1 VSPSLW
7 FVFPKSNTWPGTV
20 KSESLGPL
28 RGPGPSRDKREK
40 NLAKSVW
47 AYYISPA
54 KRTGIEQVTVKEGR
68 TIGEIR
74 FSRDHLWIRLDDDI
88 RATVGLTDYLPER
101 LGEIYSLP
109 LPEEGE
115 EIIKDEIFTTVEAK
129 NGRRE
134 LIAPVSGEILEA
146 NFETLE
152 VPEIVNEDPM
162 SEGWLL
168 KVELSNSQ
176 EFDDLLT
183 EEEYEDFL
191 AEEEE
196 EEAEED

>member
-1 VSPSLW
+1 M
-7 FVFPKSNTWPGTV
+7 
-20 KSESLGPL
+20 
-28 RGPGPSRDKREK
+28 
-40 NLAKSVW
+40 A
-47 AYYISPA
+47 
-54 KRTGIEQVTVKEGR
+54 
-68 TIGEIR
+68 IGEIR

-88 RATVGLTDYLPER
+88 RATVGLTDHLQEK

-115 EIIKDEIFTTVEAK
+115 EIIKDEPFTTVESK

-134 LIAPVSGEILEA
+134 LIAPISGEVVEL
-146 NFETLE
+146 NYETLE

-168 KVELSNSQ
+168 KVELSASQ
-176 EFDDLLT
+176 DFDELLT
-183 EEEYEDFL
+183 GEEYEDFL

-196 EEAEED
+196 GEEEED

>member
-1 VSPSLW
+1 MAAREP
-7 FVFPKSNTWPGTV
+7 PGA
-20 KSESLGPL
+20 G
-28 RGPGPSRDKREK
+28 GEK
-40 NLAKSVW
+40 NLAKSPGD
-47 AYYISPA
+47 YYISPA

-88 RATVGLTDYLPER
+88 RATVGLTDYLQEK
-101 LGEIYSLP
+101 LGEIHSLP

-115 EIIKDEIFTTVEAK
+115 EIIKDEPFATVEAK

-134 LIAPVSGEILEA
+134 LLAPVSGEVVEL
-146 NFETLE
+146 NQETLE

-162 SEGWLL
+162 AEGWLV
-168 KVELSNSQ
+168 KVELSTSR

-196 EEAEED
+196 EKD

>member
-1 VSPSLW
+1 LGLGSL
-7 FVFPKSNTWPGTV
+7 VPAPG
-20 KSESLGPL
+20 EG
-28 RGPGPSRDKREK
+28 DEK
-40 NLAKSVW
+40 TLAKCLW

-54 KRTGIEQVTVKEGR
+54 KREGVQVRGKEGIA
-68 TIGEIR
+68 IGEIR
-74 FSRDHLWIRLDDDI
+74 FSRDHLWIRLDDDN
-88 RATVGLTDYLPER
+88 RATLGLTDYLQEK

-115 EIIKDEIFTTVEAK
+115 EIIKDEPFSTVEAK

-134 LIAPVSGEILEA
+134 LIAPVSGEIVEL
-146 NFETLE
+146 NYETIE

-168 KVELSNSQ
+168 KVEISSSE
-176 EFDDLLT
+176 EFDDLLS

-191 AEEEE
+191 VEEEE
-196 EEAEED
+196 EGEEED

>member
-1 VSPSLW
+1 M
-7 FVFPKSNTWPGTV
+7 
-20 KSESLGPL
+20 
-28 RGPGPSRDKREK
+28 
-40 NLAKSVW
+40 A
-47 AYYISPA
+47 
-54 KRTGIEQVTVKEGR
+54 
-68 TIGEIR
+68 IGEIR

-88 RATVGLTDYLPER
+88 RATVGLTDHLQEK

-115 EIIKDEIFTTVEAK
+115 EIIKDEPFTTVEAK

-134 LIAPVSGEILEA
+134 LIAPLSGEIVEL
-146 NFETLE
+146 NHETLE

-168 KVELSNSQ
+168 KVELSASQ
-176 EFDDLLT
+176 DFDELLT

-196 EEAEED
+196 GEEEEG